1 MGKPLPEEEPGAMDA
16 GLDSGDGEPE
26 GGRHFL
32 VREAFDVVE

>member
-1 MGKPLPEEEPGAMDA
+1 MGKLLPEKEPSAMDPE
-16 GLDSGDGEPE
+16 LDSGGGEPE